1 MKKSLVLIC
10 CVALAVLIIGCSRS
24 DDEDDRYSVRY
35 QGKEIVYLPQDVSSL
50 PGWLLP
56 YLQDSPSDCVCIV
69 CIGTKDG
76 ETVYNVYDS
85 LSSSLYGWFFDK
97 DGKSIDVKGNL
108 FEEIKDWKCIYFRRS
123 SWKE

>member
-1 MKKSLVLIC
+1 MKKSLIFIC
-10 CVALAVLIIGCSRS
+10 CVALTVMIVGCSRS

-35 QGKEIVYLPQDVSSL
+35 QGKEIEYLPQDVSNL
-50 PGWLLP
+50 PGWLQP
-56 YLQDSPSDCVCIV
+56 YLQDSPTYCIV

-76 ETVYNVYDS
+76 ETVYNVYNS
-85 LSSSLYGWFFDK
+85 QSSSIYGWFFDK

-108 FEEIKDWKCIYFRRS
+108 FEETSDWKCIYFRRS

>member
-1 MKKSLVLIC
+1 MKKSLFFIC
-10 CVALAVLIIGCSRS
+10 CVALTVMIVGCSRS
-24 DDEDDRYSVRY
+24 DDENDRYSVRY
-35 QGKEIVYLPQDVSSL
+35 QGKEIEYLPQDVSNL

-56 YLQDSPSDCVCIV
+56 YLKDSSTDCVCIV